1 MEFRKLAEKIKN
13 KGKFTIKIP
22 VPALGC
28 GVLGLSFA
36 KYDVN
41 MGKYAS
47 QLLKSLEYRGYDST
61 GAAIQDDK
69 GNITL
74 KKDVGAPSELVRTLG
89 ITDMEGKIFCGQV
102 RWATFGAVTQENAQP
117 HIVKCKKHIYGAH
130 NGNITNTHFL
140 KSFLSK
146 EGHRIVS
153 DNDGEM
159 LVHTVEHYFDMHLEK
174 YPDSKHNDHDIRRQ
188 AMVNAILDATEKAVG
203 SFAAVIVDPVTEKS
217 YAIKAGSSLYAGKGQ
232 IDGNDFILLSSD
244 LTAVL
249 KFTKDLINLREGNF
263 IEYDSSEYQVYSYKD
278 MKIKQKDGSVIERK
292 KGDKIQIDITR
303 SKLRAEDTEL
313 HPQFHFFMHQE
324 IYNQVESSKN
334 LITFFNKGSKTT
346 NDLDAL
352 LRNNKLKSNVLD
364 ISKAIYRTE
373 SLKEQREI
381 FSKFKDSKDFQK
393 IADDIA
399 ETLPELNTAVK
410 KKDFIKYEFYSRYS
424 NVFLDIIEGV
434 EYKKDNILAAKVL
447 DIGAELRE
455 LKKFHEHVDLFSSII
470 FDAWKNHST
479 IYTISCGTSYNATK
493 TAALFFNEIAG
504 IKIAPILPGNFRG
517 QYSNSI
523 RENDVLL
530 GVSQSGETKDL
541 IDIFNDIDD
550 SGIKVKKITIIN
562 NENSTLAQEKC
573 DFYLPIKC
581 GPEIAVPATK
591 SYMNQVLLF
600 YYLAI
605 KVGEKRL
612 DEIEDKKLNRSMKEK
627 LDRMKENLQY
637 IPDLIDETI
646 RTTESQVD
654 KMADSLYMEPSIH
667 ILATKVS
674 SVAEEGS
681 LKIRETV
688 LNHTQGIEGSEFK
701 HGPNTILGFN
711 TIFGTRDIEKF
722 VKYNKTMN
730 KYALK
735 KAQEAKLNEK
745 DTANLLADIS
755 SYMIEPVK
763 PFNIS
768 PKANQIFNEVTEK
781 FKLVDSFDTNY
792 PLIFLTGPDTRDVN
806 LTISQINTHKIRG
819 ANTYL
824 IAEDNDDLINNARS
838 IPSGD
843 KHYEFIYVK
852 LPKTDDTL
860 LSTFSSMVVLQLLAF
875 KMSVKKMKYLNK
887 LHVPLH
893 GVHPDVP
900 KNVSK
905 SITVD

>member
-1 MEFRKLAEKIKN
+1 MKLSKLAEKIEN
-13 KGKFTIKIP
+13 KGKFTIKLPIP
-22 VPALGC
+22 AMGC

-69 GNITL
+69 GNVTL

-102 RWATFGAVTQENAQP
+102 RWATFGAVTKENAQP
-117 HIVKCKKHIYGAH
+117 HVVKCKKYLYGAH

-140 KSFLSK
+140 KDFLTK
-146 EGHRIVS
+146 EGHKITS

-159 LVHTVEHYFDMHLEK
+159 LVHTVEHYFDLHLEK
-174 YPDSKHNDHDIRRQ
+174 HPDSKHNDHNIRRE
-188 AMVNAILDATEKAVG
+188 AMINAILDATEKAVG

-263 IEYDSSEYQVYSYKD
+263 IEYDSNNYQVYSYKD
-278 MKIKQKDGSVIERK
+278 MKIKQKDGTFIERK
-292 KGDKIQIDITR
+292 KGDKVDIQPTR

-346 NDLDAL
+346 NDLDEL
-352 LRNNKLKSNVLD
+352 LNKAKLKSKVLD
-364 ISKAIYRTE
+364 ISKEIYRTE
-373 SLKEQREI
+373 SLSEQKEI
-381 FSKFKDSKDFQK
+381 FSKFKSSKEFEK
-393 IADDIA
+393 IAKEISVS
-399 ETLPELNTAVK
+399 LPNLIEAVK
-410 KKDFIKYEFYSRYS
+410 KKGFIVSEFYSRYS
-424 NVFLDIIEGV
+424 NIFLDIIEGV
-434 EYKKDNILAAKVL
+434 EYKKNNILAAKVL

-455 LKKFHEHVDLFSSII
+455 LKKFHEHVDLFSEII

-550 SGIKVKKITIIN
+550 SGIKVKKVTIIN

-605 KVGEKRL
+605 KVGERRL
-612 DEIEDKKLNRSMKEK
+612 EDIKDKKQYKLIKDE
-627 LDRMKENLQY
+627 LDRRKENLQY
-637 IPDLIDETI
+637 IPDLINETI
-646 RTTESQVD
+646 QTSGTQVD

-711 TIFGTRDIEKF
+711 TIFGTKDIEKF
-722 VKYNKTMN
+722 IKYNKTMN

-735 KAQEAKLNEK
+735 KAQDAKLNEK
-745 DTANLLADIS
+745 DTANLLSDIS

-768 PKANQIFNEVTEK
+768 TKASNIFNDVISK
-781 FKLVDSFDTNY
+781 FKIEETFDTNY
-792 PLIFLTGPDTRDVN
+792 PLIFVTGPETRDVN

-824 IAEDNDDLINNARS
+824 IAEENDDLINNARS

-843 KHYEFIYVK
+843 KNYEFIHIK

-875 KMSVKKMKYLNK
+875 RMSVKKMKYLNK

>member
-1 MEFRKLAEKIKN
+1 MKLSKLADKIKN

-22 VPALGC
+22 IPALGC

-36 KYDVN
+36 KYNVN

-69 GNITL
+69 GNVIL

-102 RWATFGAVTQENAQP
+102 RWATFGAVTKDNAQP
-117 HIVKCKKHIYGAH
+117 HVVKCKKYLYGAH

-140 KSFLSK
+140 KGFLTK
-146 EGHRIVS
+146 EGHKIAS

-159 LVHTVEHYFDMHLEK
+159 LVHTVEHYFDMYLEK
-174 YPDSKHNDHDIRRQ
+174 HPDSKHNDHSIRRK
-188 AMVNAILDATEKAVG
+188 AMISAILDATEKAVG

-217 YAIKAGSSLYAGKGQ
+217 YAIKAGSSLYAGKGSM
-232 IDGNDFILLSSD
+232 DGNDFILLSSD

-263 IEYDSSEYQVYSYKD
+263 IEYDSNEYQVYTYKD
-278 MKIKQKDGSVIERK
+278 MKIKQKDGSVLEIK
-292 KGDKIQIDITR
+292 KGDKVNSPVTR

-324 IYNQVESSKN
+324 IFNQVESSKN
-334 LITFFNKGSKTT
+334 LITFFNEGSKTT

-352 LRNNKLKSNVLD
+352 LKDIKLKSHVLD
-364 ISKAIYRTE
+364 ISKEIYRTDLI
-373 SLKEQREI
+373 SEQKEI
-381 FSKFKDSKDFQK
+381 FSKFKDSKEFQK
-393 IADDIA
+393 IADEIIR
-399 ETLPELNTAVK
+399 TLPQLNEATK
-410 KKDFIKYEFYSRYS
+410 KKSFIKYEFYSRYS
-424 NVFLDIIEGV
+424 NVFLDIIEGA
-434 EYKKDNILAAKVL
+434 EYKKSNILAAKVL

-455 LKKFHEHVDLFSSII
+455 LKKFHEHVDLFSKII
-470 FDAWKNHST
+470 FDAWKEHST

-605 KVGEKRL
+605 KVGERRL
-612 DEIEDKKLNRSMKEK
+612 EDIKDKKQHKLLKDE
-627 LDRMKENLQY
+627 LDRRKENLQY
-637 IPDLIDETI
+637 IPDLINETI
-646 RTTESQVD
+646 KTSGTQID

-711 TIFGTRDIEKF
+711 TIFGTKDIEKF
-722 VKYNKTMN
+722 IKYNKIMN

-735 KAQEAKLNEK
+735 KAQDAKLNEK
-745 DTANLLADIS
+745 DTSNLLSDIS
-755 SYMIEPVK
+755 SYMIKPVK

-768 PKANQIFNEVTEK
+768 PKASKIFDNVINK
-781 FKLVDSFDTNY
+781 FKFEETFNTNY
-792 PLIFLTGPDTRDVN
+792 PLIFVTGPETRDVN

-824 IAEDNDDLINNARS
+824 IAEDNDDLINNSKS
-838 IPSGD
+838 IPTGD
-843 KHYEFIYVK
+843 NNYEFIHIK

-875 KMSVKKMKYLNK
+875 RMSVKKMKYLNQ

-900 KNVSK
+900 
-905 SITVD
+905 